1 MAAYMADAKVQAL
14 PLLGKGI
21 HDWNW
26 MFSRMGVLEHCEGIA
41 MFFHI
46 VASIIV
52 LVSVAYML
60 YNAFRKKP
68 QITNQILPISPIQK

>member
-1 MAAYMADAKVQAL
+1 
-14 PLLGKGI
+14 
-21 HDWNW
+21 
-26 MFSRMGVLEHCEGIA
+26 